1 MSDLEKLAMVEKA
14 LADLVEAVGSEPLA
28 RVSRNTVDAFQR
40 AQGAL
45 DALAFV
51 NKLGAKS

>member
-1 MSDLEKLAMVEKA
+1 MGAVCPMTKTSAEKA
-14 LADLVEAVGSEPLA
+14 QS
-28 RVSRNTVDAFQR
+28 
-40 AQGAL
+40 AL